1 MIYYVTRQLAAFET
15 SAIAVQSSLD
25 QAVEYTK
32 NLSVVGIDFETTGLS
47 FIKDIPVLFQIGDD
61 RNQFVINLLEFN
73 LEPLREI
80 LESREV
86 LKIAHNV
93 KFEYLFMKQH
103 YHIELENVFDP
114 MLAAQ
119 VLHCGNKEFSASL
132 ENVLKT
138 YLNIRVSKT
147 AQKSFIGNQSG
158 HFTESQIIYAATDVV
173 HLPLLYSKMVEEI
186 VDQKLTTVLALEN
199 EAVLAFGDIEFNGMK
214 LDQNKWLELALEAE
228 RNKRDAEKKLGN
240 LLESH
245 QCFARIRGRGL
256 QMDLFDPEP
265 VKHYINWDSP
275 AQSINV
281 FQYIH
286 PSITDVEERTLMNVM
301 LHSSILDEAVEHS
314 GLSANDVIDFIKTYR
329 LFKEYSKAAGSY
341 GRDFLKH
348 VDPDGNVRTEYKQIL
363 ATGRVASKE
372 PNLQQIPGD
381 NRYRN
386 CFVAAPGWK
395 YVSSDFA
402 SQELAIIAHGSR
414 DPVFLE
420 ALENGKDLH
429 SVAAEVIYG
438 AQWKAAALDNCEYY
452 AVDSQGIQKYEKCEC
467 PLHKKK
473 RTAVK
478 TINFGLAYGMTST
491 KLADTLG
498 ISVNDAKTLIAA
510 YFKSFPRIEHF
521 LEELAAFGRETGMC
535 FTYPPYR
542 RRRIEPLF
550 EKAKYDEGLMGS
562 WERKC
567 KNTPIQG
574 TAADMTKEALI
585 RCRRIIKQY
594 KLPVK
599 LVGQVHDQIDTLA
612 KDEFAEKWAK
622 ALDKIMCD
630 SAKTIIPSGLLKAET
645 GITEFWTK

>member
-119 VLHCGNKEFSASL
+119 ILHCGNKEFSASL

-158 HFTESQIIYAATDVV
+158 NFTESQIIYAATDVV

-281 FQYIH
+281 FQYVH

-429 SVAAEVIYG
+429 SVAAEVIYR

-478 TINFGLAYGMTST
+478 TINFG
-491 KLADTLG
+491 
-498 ISVNDAKTLIAA
+498 
-510 YFKSFPRIEHF
+510 
-521 LEELAAFGRETGMC
+521 
-535 FTYPPYR
+535 
-542 RRRIEPLF
+542 
-550 EKAKYDEGLMGS
+550 
-562 WERKC
+562 
-567 KNTPIQG
+567 
-574 TAADMTKEALI
+574 
-585 RCRRIIKQY
+585 
-594 KLPVK
+594 
-599 LVGQVHDQIDTLA
+599 
-612 KDEFAEKWAK
+612 
-622 ALDKIMCD
+622 
-630 SAKTIIPSGLLKAET
+630 
-645 GITEFWTK
+645 